1 MKDLDFEKDSKKLK
15 IIGRTKLGKAWIDT
29 LKPSSRKIKPGS
41 EKYVINAFVKWKKQQ
56 KTLNATNKTTIAD
69 GSPNTNDT
77 TNTNAVNTQMQSVQ
91 NSSTNRR
98 FTISALIL
106 SVKNTLSPISR
117 ICFRNNFIKKNN

>member
-1 MKDLDFEKDSKKLK
+1 MKDLDFEKDEKKLK

-56 KTLNATNKTTIAD
+56 QTLNATNKTTIEN

-77 TNTNAVNTQMQSVQ
+77 TTPMQSVQ
-91 NSSTNRR
+91 NSSTSRR
-98 FTISALIL
+98 FTISAFIL
-106 SVKNTLSPISR
+106 SVKNTLNSISK